1 MLAAYPETYCRC
13 GYPSG
18 GADTFTL
25 QRILGHST
33 LEMTR
38 HYAEVSDGDVEIK
51 QKMFSPAER
60 LEIKV

>member
-1 MLAAYPETYCRC
+1 MT
-13 GYPSG
+13 GDG
-18 GADTFTL
+18 TDTFIQ

-51 QKMFSPAER
+51 HKAFSPAER
-60 LEIKV
+60 LSVKV